1 MIGRTL
7 FTAWLLG
14 SLTLAISIRD
24 IVRDDS
30 SCEGRCD
37 DAFDSSYPCQCNTA
51 CASHSDCCADYA
63 SVCQGGSGE
72 SCKGKCGAHYDP
84 SLACQCN
91 DKCGQY
97 GNCCPDYGEE
107 CGGGDGGSLSDQD
120 LVVLSEMLISDDANN
135 VGGKIQLNLQC
146 TTNNGN
152 PQDCSPAPLFTSV
165 DPSVMEMP
173 IYVKLAAL
181 YDNYVTSPGTVED
194 HTEEEQMEEMA
205 LIEEMAGTAVMK
217 TTYQFLVEKGVF
229 TGTEEDWQRFLYD
242 TWFGMYDRARAILGS
257 SGFEHVFIGEIK
269 NGVVS
274 GFHNWFH
281 WYMLEK
287 AGELNYL
294 GYWETAEFGPDMEHG
309 GGISFTYTWNGT
321 QKPYGSMF
329 LATSPELEMALY
341 TTCLMTRPDA
351 KCHVDPGRYR
361 CLYSDMDAPCGGECL
376 GGEQLS

>member
-1 MIGRTL
+1 
-7 FTAWLLG
+7 
-14 SLTLAISIRD
+14 
-24 IVRDDS
+24 
-30 SCEGRCD
+30 
-37 DAFDSSYPCQCNTA
+37 
-51 CASHSDCCADYA
+51 
-63 SVCQGGSGE
+63 
-72 SCKGKCGAHYDP
+72 
-84 SLACQCN
+84 
-91 DKCGQY
+91 
-97 GNCCPDYGEE
+97 
-107 CGGGDGGSLSDQD
+107 LSDQD
-120 LVVLSEMLISDDANN
+120 LIVLSEMLLSDDANN
-135 VGGKIQLNLQC
+135 VGGKIELNLQC

-181 YDNYVTSPGTVED
+181 YDNYAVSPGTVED

-229 TGTEEDWQRFLYD
+229 SGTEEDWQRHLYD

-269 NGVVS
+269 NGAVS

-281 WYMLEK
+281 WYMLEQ

-294 GYWETAEFGPDMEHG
+294 GYWETAEFGPDMEYG

-351 KCHVDPGRYR
+351 KCHVTLTGTDVYIQTWRTTVGGNIFVGSSYP
-361 CLYSDMDAPCGGECL
+361 DWAP
-376 GGEQLS
+376 